1 MSSTH
6 TYYNSDIFYTHIY
19 LKLEQLL
26 LEFCKYYKMES
37 KIDMKIILDINP
49 GHFII
54 LNTLYDKYTELS
66 CLNK

>member
-37 KIDMKIILDINP
+37 KIDMKII
-49 GHFII
+49 
-54 LNTLYDKYTELS
+54 
-66 CLNK
+66 